1 MLFIFILCY
10 LWFILAG
17 LAWIASNQ
25 ELSTL
30 GAVLLVGLVVALP
43 GGALSG
49 LSLWVTVNRVL
60 PSWLTTLLAWALAAL
75 AYALLAWWTGEPKTI
90 ETMLVRQAAAVV
102 VIWPIALAGVIKGVL
117 IEGVLLTALM
127 LAVYSKETAIRIA
140 GSHLTVKLRVLL
152 EIARSLGL

>member
-10 LWFILAG
+10 LWFMLAG

-30 GAVLLVGLVVALP
+30 GAVLVVGLVVALP
-43 GGALSG
+43 VGALSG

-60 PSWLTTLLAWALAAL
+60 PSWLTTLSVWALAAL

-90 ETMLVRQAAAVV
+90 ERMLVQQAAAVV

-117 IEGVLLTALM
+117 IEVVLLTALM